1 MTRSYAAFQQ
11 DLNKQIRAAV
21 KGTGWKQSKGVVFR
35 QIDDWFIA
43 GHWRKVSA
51 DLQDGLRIEL
61 MAKPM
66 ALDPM
71 LWETMGLEENN
82 SQPLSF
88 RYWGAFV
95 CGTPVLAAE
104 VIAETDPD
112 RAAPAM
118 IATLDRMVPGLLD
131 TLASNSFSELAK
143 SPVGIHDNWRMS
155 ETIVQALRLEN
166 EPDLALKYAASERSA
181 YFISGKSHNELF
193 VEQMQG
199 ARAPAVSAES
209 DESGESGD
217 RTLGGLFRRLFR
229 R

>member
-1 MTRSYAAFQQ
+1 MTRSFAAFER
-11 DLNKQIRAAV
+11 DLKKQIRAAV
-21 KGTGWKQSKGVVFR
+21 KGTPWKQSKGIVFR
-35 QIDDWFIA
+35 QIDEWFIA

-71 LWETMGLEENN
+71 IWETMGLEENN
-82 SQPLSF
+82 TQPLSF

-104 VIAETDPD
+104 VIAETDPEK
-112 RAAPAM
+112 AAPAM

-131 TLASNSFSELAK
+131 TLADKRFSELAK
-143 SPVGIHDNWRMS
+143 NPVGIHDNWRMR
-155 ETIVQALRLEN
+155 ETIVHALRLEN
-166 EPDLALKYAASERSA
+166 EPDLALKYAASERST
-181 YFISGKSHNELF
+181 YFISGKSHNEL
-193 VEQMQG
+193 VAEQIQG
-199 ARAPAVSAES
+199 ARAPAVSA
-209 DESGESGD
+209 DSGD
-217 RTLGGLFRRLFR
+217 RTLGGLLGRLFR